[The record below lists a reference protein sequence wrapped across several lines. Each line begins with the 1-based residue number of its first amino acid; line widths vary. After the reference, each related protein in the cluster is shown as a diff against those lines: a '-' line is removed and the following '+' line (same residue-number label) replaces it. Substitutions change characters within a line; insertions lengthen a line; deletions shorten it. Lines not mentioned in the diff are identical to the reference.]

1 MNTIKDIL
9 MACVIMHNI
18 IVEDEIGHE
27 MEPIIV
33 KLIHVLW
40 RRRLMRRELNFKD
53 YVRGHEMI

>member
-1 MNTIKDIL
+1 